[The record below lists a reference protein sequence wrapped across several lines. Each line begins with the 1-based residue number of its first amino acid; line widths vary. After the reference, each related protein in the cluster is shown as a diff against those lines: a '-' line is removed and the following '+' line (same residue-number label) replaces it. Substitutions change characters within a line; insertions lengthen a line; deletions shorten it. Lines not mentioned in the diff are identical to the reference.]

1 MKETDSEL
9 PSGIIIKPYFYLSFS
24 FFPPSSTVAVPVH
37 HAFPLRVHGGVISTG
52 DNYCVRPE
60 LRIVTCLITITN
72 FLLQFERQNRSRT
85 ASRNQSFQWVNAM
98 GAILCC
104 IYATME
110 WDL

>member
-72 FLLQFERQNRSRT
+72 F
-85 ASRNQSFQWVNAM
+85 
-98 GAILCC
+98 
-104 IYATME
+104 
-110 WDL
+110 